1 MVIKL
6 VDQVHHKIRKP
17 TYRDFLKDKDVLI
30 KDRVFDRKSPKILQ
44 IEDPTKGRI
53 IDVRV

>member
-30 KDRVFDRKSPKILQ
+30 KDRVFDRKSPEILQ
-44 IEDPTKGRI
+44 VEDPTKGRI